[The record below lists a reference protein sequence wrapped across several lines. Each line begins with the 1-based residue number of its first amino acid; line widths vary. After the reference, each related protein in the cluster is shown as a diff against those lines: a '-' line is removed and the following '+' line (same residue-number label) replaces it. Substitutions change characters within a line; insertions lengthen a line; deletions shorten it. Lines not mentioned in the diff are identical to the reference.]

1 MNCIIDIKEKK
12 KKLDH
17 FIAAC
22 ILQSKNNLS
31 KKKIW
36 GVDITLTRKTNIL
49 NDFSDRTKPLKAQPK
64 MKVELSGRLF

>member
-1 MNCIIDIKEKK
+1 MNCIIDIKEK

-31 KKKIW
+31 KKKI
-36 GVDITLTRKTNIL
+36 
-49 NDFSDRTKPLKAQPK
+49 
-64 MKVELSGRLF
+64 